1 LRGFD
6 LKKNLTEI
14 NHKVGLLAKWVFRLF
29 SDLKAWRT
37 EQCHPERPGQSRD
50 AFLGPAGARPMAER
64 LWSTTEEIMATQAY
78 RNYRGHGKR
87 DAGSSGVQT
96 MRHLSAN

>member
-1 LRGFD
+1 MVGSLCNLRGFD

-37 EQCHPERPGQSRD
+37 EQCHPEGPGGVQSRRCQQVV
-50 AFLGPAGARPMAER
+50 GAT
-64 LWSTTEEIMATQAY
+64 ST
-78 RNYRGHGKR
+78 
-87 DAGSSGVQT
+87 GSAASL
-96 MRHLSAN
+96 LSETRIETS